1 MSSFFSNS
9 ILYEYPREHRIVYV
23 VLNVLGALT
32 TAIIA
37 LSLPASWW
45 NWGWV
50 GLFLGAALAGLW
62 LDTRRLASVLA
73 YGVTLLLLGWM
84 YGYKIPLEEVLFI
97 TTTLVLFAAVLLRLR
112 DALIILVE
120 FAIFMALTYQHNTQ
134 PLGLEG
140 LRVIKA
146 GAIFWFL
153 VALFTILI
161 AHFIRQHV
169 LQHTLTTLEKQLGD
183 LRTLNETILQNIS
196 DGVSI
201 QDADGRFIFFSET
214 GAVLLG
220 YSPEE
225 LIGQPGMLLIPPEE
239 QEKIIQADE
248 RRKQGITDSYEIR
261 LKHKDG
267 HLIDAIITGSP
278 YFQGDTFAGFL
289 AVFTNISALKNAQRA
304 QEYIRQRLSILHQI
318 DRKILDARS
327 STEIASAVLPHLKEL
342 LPVDRASVIQYDF
355 ERQAA
360 RILGGWEYTE
370 PLPLPQSIPL
380 SDFAVDTQFKEGKV
394 RIIENLAAL
403 SSEQLS
409 PIESAFL
416 ARGYRSLINIPLRA
430 HEKELVGVLNIAHR
444 QPKVYTPEHI
454 QVAEEVATSLG
465 VAIRQSLLL
474 EAERRQRQLAET
486 LRQATAALSESL
498 DVEEVLQRI
507 LEYAQRVIPY
517 KSANILSCQ
526 EEGFLPIAYQG
537 EQVYPIN
544 TIIPHHTYPY
554 LKQVLETA
562 QPHISMDVRTDPT
575 WKSTIHLVHVRSWM
589 GIPLIVR
596 QKVIGILN
604 LHHDYPG
611 VYTQKDIPLAETF
624 GHQAAIAIHNAR
636 LFANEQQRNTE
647 MALLQQASLQMTSNL
662 DLKTALNGILS
673 YALRLTKAYDA
684 HIFLY
689 ENERLSFA
697 AAMWA
702 NQYHEK
708 PYKEPRQDGVT
719 YRAARQGEKVVIP
732 SFRESPLLQGTDWE
746 GAIIS
751 LPLKIGQRVVGVMNV
766 AYQQPHDFQPH
777 EIQVLEL
784 LAAQAAVALENARLY
799 TNLQTQFKRLN
810 VLRTIDQAITGSVD
824 LNLTLGI
831 LLEEITTHDEVN
843 AAAVWLLSDPY
854 TLRIAARRGL
864 ETQRLRAHTLRV
876 GEGVIGKCALERQ
889 AVFYP
894 DLRKEKN
901 LPDYLGHLPYRTYCA
916 VPLIAKGKLVGI
928 LEAYRLTPPSEI
940 QEWRTFLDAI
950 AGQTAIAINNA
961 QLFTHLQQ
969 SNMKLTLAYE
979 DTLEGWAHALELRDR
994 ETEGHTRRV
1003 TQLTLKLARR
1013 MGVPEDQMIYIRR
1026 GALLHDIGKM
1036 GIPDEILLKPG
1047 PLSPHE
1053 RAIMQT
1059 HPELAYRLL
1068 SQISFL
1074 VPALDI
1080 PYCHHEKWDG
1090 SGYPRGLKGEEIPLA
1105 ARIFAVV
1112 DVWDALT
1119 SDRPYR
1125 KAWTPEDTRNYLLDE
1140 SERHFDPQVVRVF
1153 LEMLHQEGII

>member
-1 MSSFFSNS
+1 MSSFFSTS
-9 ILYEYPREHRIVYV
+9 ILYNPREHRIVYV

-37 LSLPASWW
+37 FSLPASWW

-73 YGVTLLLLGWM
+73 YGVTLLLLGWI
-84 YGYKIPLEEVLFI
+84 YRYKIPLEEVLFI
-97 TTTLVLFAAVLLRLR
+97 TTTLVLFTTVLLRLR
-112 DALIILVE
+112 DALVILTE
-120 FAIFMALTYQHNTQ
+120 FAIFMALTYQHNAQ
-134 PLGLEG
+134 PLDIKA
-140 LRVIKA
+140 LRVISA
-146 GAIFWFL
+146 GVVSWFL
-153 VALFTILI
+153 AALFTTLI
-161 AHFIRQHV
+161 AHFIRQQA
-169 LQHTLTTLEKQLGD
+169 LQHTLTILEKQLGD
-183 LRTLNETILQNIS
+183 LRTLNETILQNTS
-196 DGVSI
+196 DGVAI
-201 QDADGRFIFFSET
+201 QDTDGRFIFFSET
-214 GAVLLG
+214 GAALLG
-220 YSPEE
+220 YTPEE
-225 LIGQPGMLLIPPEE
+225 LIGQPAMLLIPPEE

-248 RRKQGITDSYEIR
+248 RRRQGITDSYETR

-267 HLIDAIITGSP
+267 HLIDATVTGSP
-278 YFQGDTFAGFL
+278 YFQGDIFSGYL
-289 AVFTNISALKNAQRA
+289 AVFTNISTLKNAQRA

-327 STEIASAVLPHLKEL
+327 PTEIASAVLPHLKEL
-342 LPVDRASVIQYDF
+342 FPVEHASVIQYDF
-355 ERQAA
+355 ERQEAH
-360 RILGGWEYTE
+360 ILGVWEYTE
-370 PLPLPQSIPL
+370 LLPLPQNMPL
-380 SDFAVDTQFKEGKV
+380 SEFAVDPRLKEGQV
-394 RIIENLAAL
+394 GIIENLAAL
-403 SSEQLS
+403 SNAQLT

-430 HEKELVGVLNIAHR
+430 HDKKLVGVLNIAHR
-444 QPKVYTPEHI
+444 QPKVYTPEHT

-465 VAIRQSLLL
+465 VAIQQSLLL
-474 EAERRQRQLAET
+474 EAERQQRQLAET

-507 LEYAQRVIPY
+507 LEYAQQVIPY

-537 EQVYPIN
+537 ERIYPIN

-554 LKQVLETA
+554 LEQVLETA
-562 QPHISMDVRTDPT
+562 QPHISMDVRTDPI
-575 WKSTIHLVHVRSWM
+575 WKFTVHLVHVRSWM

-604 LHHDYPG
+604 LHHDHPG
-611 VYTQKDIPLAETF
+611 TYTQKDIPLAEIF

-662 DLKTALNGILS
+662 DLKTTLNGILS
-673 YALRLTKAYDA
+673 YALRLTEAYDA

-689 ENERLSFA
+689 EDERLSFA

-702 NQYHEK
+702 NQYHEE

-719 YRAARQGEKVVIP
+719 YQVAQQGEKVVIP
-732 SFRESPLLQGTDWE
+732 NFQESPLFQGTDWE

-751 LPLKIGQRVVGVMNV
+751 LPLKIGQRMMGVMNV
-766 AYQQPHDFQPH
+766 AYQQPHYFQPH

-810 VLRTIDQAITGSVD
+810 VLRTIDQAIIGSVD

-843 AAAVWLLSDPY
+843 AAAVWLLFDLY

-864 ETQRLRAHTLRV
+864 ETQRLRTHTLRV
-876 GEGVIGKCALERQ
+876 GEDVIGQCALERQ
-889 AVFYP
+889 SVFYP

-901 LPDYLGHLPYRTYCA
+901 LPDYLRHLPYRTYCA
-916 VPLIAKGKLVGI
+916 APLIAKGKLVGV
-928 LEAYRLTPPSEI
+928 LEAYRLTPPSEM

-994 ETEGHTRRV
+994 ETEGHARRV
-1003 TQLTLKLARR
+1003 TELTLKLARR
-1013 MGVPEDQMIYIRR
+1013 MGVPDSQMIYIRR

-1053 RAIMQT
+1053 RVIMQT

-1074 VPALDI
+1074 GPALDI

-1125 KAWTPEDTRNYLLDE
+1125 KAWTPEDTRDYLLDE
-1140 SERHFDPQVVRVF
+1140 SGRHFDPQVVRVF
-1153 LEMLHQEGII
+1153 LEMLHQEGGG